1 MAKSG
6 VIAVLLL
13 LAGVDCCLQNWVDA
27 QDSPVVD
34 SIPVGEEAAGPAES
48 GYLFFPRPAV
58 EDSAIDES
66 SVEATAFDHSAAV
79 MSESGASLGDEA
91 WNAAERFSKGN
102 FHEAIPV
109 QYPLDDSAYEAEAP
123 TGDDPDAAQ
132 GRWRDSSVHRPTPDV
147 ALEDQPWVEWHK
159 ITLQAQTLPTGEQG
173 LGVTS
178 LDLRGTLKFARVP
191 FLFVTPRGGWHFL
204 DGPPTTDLPP
214 RLYDLSV
221 DTTIYLPLNERWT
234 AQASLAPGF
243 YTDGKATKDAFRMTG
258 RALAFY
264 RWSPE
269 LQLAGGFVYLGRKDV
284 VALPAAGLVYTPTDD
299 LKFDLMFPKPR
310 AGYRYHHDLERERWV
325 YCSGELGGG
334 SWAVRRI
341 NGDDDVATYRDFQ
354 LLVGIEHKEPGV
366 INWQLEGGYA
376 FSRRV
381 EYISKTGDTDLPS
394 TAVLRVV
401 LSY

>member
-1 MAKSG
+1 MT
-6 VIAVLLL
+6 
-13 LAGVDCCLQNWVDA
+13 CL
-27 QDSPVVD
+27 
-34 SIPVGEEAAGPAES
+34 SIPRSICRWMSAGQLKPVWPRFLHRWEGHQGRLSNDRAGPGVLSLVSRA
-48 GYLFFPRPAV
+48 
-58 EDSAIDES
+58 
-66 SVEATAFDHSAAV
+66 ATC
-79 MSESGASLGDEA
+79 
-91 WNAAERFSKGN
+91 
-102 FHEAIPV
+102 
-109 QYPLDDSAYEAEAP
+109 
-123 TGDDPDAAQ
+123 
-132 GRWRDSSVHRPTPDV
+132 
-147 ALEDQPWVEWHK
+147 
-159 ITLQAQTLPTGEQG
+159 
-173 LGVTS
+173 
-178 LDLRGTLKFARVP
+178 
-191 FLFVTPRGGWHFL
+191 
-204 DGPPTTDLPP
+204 
-214 RLYDLSV
+214 
-221 DTTIYLPLNERWT
+221 
-234 AQASLAPGF
+234 
-243 YTDGKATKDAFRMTG
+243 
-258 RALAFY
+258 
-264 RWSPE
+264 
-269 LQLAGGFVYLGRKDV
+269 GGFVYLGRKDV